1 MSSLLSLETYSEAS
15 NLFSQDDLLAL
26 DRQKVPA
33 HVAVIM
39 DGNRRW
45 AKKRGFSAFSGHK
58 EGVEALMNTVE
69 AAKELGVQTLTV
81 YAFSTENWNRS
92 ALEVQ
97 LLIDLFET
105 ALLEKR
111 SKMIANGVRLHAIG
125 SLEAFPDSFLRVLD
139 DSCQQ
144 TRSCKDI
151 DLVLA
156 LNYGGRDEI
165 CRAMKSMMGDLEK
178 KKISKNEID
187 QELFSSYLD
196 TAPWGDP
203 DLVLRTSGENRI
215 SNFLLWQ
222 ISYAEVYVTDV
233 LWPDFK
239 PKDFLAALLN
249 FQERHRRMGAS

>member
-1 MSSLLSLETYSEAS
+1 MSSLLSWESYPEAIS
-15 NLFSQDDLLAL
+15 SFSPADLAPLQ
-26 DRQKVPA
+26 RKKVPP
-33 HVAVIM
+33 HVAIIM

-45 AKKRGFSAFSGHK
+45 AKKRGFSALSGHK
-58 EGVEALMNTVE
+58 EGVEALMNIVE
-69 AAKELGVQTLTV
+69 AAKDLGVQTLTV

-97 LLIDLFET
+97 LLIDLFEA
-105 ALLEKR
+105 ALLEQR
-111 SKMIANGVRLHAIG
+111 QKMLANGVCLHAIG
-125 SLEAFPDSFLRVLD
+125 NLKPFPKSFLRVLQ
-139 DSCQQ
+139 DSCDL
-144 TRSCKDI
+144 SKDCKQI

-165 CRAMKSMMGDLEK
+165 CRAMKQMFADVEN
-178 KKISKNEID
+178 KKISKEKIS

-203 DLVLRTSGENRI
+203 DLVIRTSGEHRI

-233 LWPDFK
+233 LWPDFT
-239 PKDFLAALLN
+239 PKDLLAALLN
-249 FQERHRRMGAS
+249 YQERNRRLGAS